1 MIFRAGHASFSASPR
16 FRKGVSDGV
25 VISRAGSIS
34 SSSLLNTGEGSAVP
48 LCNTEALPSKDLQS

>member
-34 SSSLLNTGEGSAVP
+34 PSSHLNTEQGSAV
-48 LCNTEALPSKDLQS
+48 LGMQH